1 MGGVAGLVSREFQDD
16 PLDLTLFK
24 PGVAAS
30 VRCYH
35 NFVVIERG
43 GDALPA
49 EFSLAS
55 FLD

>member
-1 MGGVAGLVSREFQDD
+1 MVHEL
-16 PLDLTLFK
+16 LDLTLFK

-43 GDALPA
+43 ADALPA

-55 FLD
+55 FLDWPGAHN